1 MRGIY
6 FLKWWLI
13 VLAAI
18 CLPAGML
25 HAQNDLSHAQPE
37 LLAVVNGVAITHA
50 QLDTELLLLHS
61 EMTLDPRFPGSKD
74 PLELESDL
82 LNVMIEREL
91 IRQVVQAKEIRIP
104 TRRVDQAFQEITDL
118 FSDSARFRQYLTDIG
133 FDEAGLKERL
143 LDGLKIQLLL
153 HNEVTRGI
161 RVKATEL
168 HDHYER
174 FSDDFIQPGQVR
186 ARHILI
192 AVGAERTPEQAM
204 LEIQSLELK
213 LSQGTDFAVLALDRS
228 DCPSK
233 SSGGDLGFFTFN
245 QVIPEFAEAAFRL
258 QPGQMS
264 GIVHTR
270 FGYHLIKVLERKP
283 SARIP
288 FRDVREKIER
298 TIRRNKENRAITQY
312 LATLKSEAV
321 IQRFSAVQ

>member
-1 MRGIY
+1 MRGIS
-6 FLKWWLI
+6 FLRGWLI

-18 CLPAGML
+18 CFPTGML
-25 HAQNDLSHAQPE
+25 HAQNDSNTAQPE

-61 EMTLDPRFPGSKD
+61 EMALDPRVPGREDS
-74 PLELESDL
+74 LELESDL
-82 LNVMIEREL
+82 LKVMIEREL
-91 IRQVVQAKEIRIP
+91 IRQAVKAKEIRIP
-104 TRRVDQAFQEITDL
+104 TRRVDQAFQEVKDI
-118 FSDSARFRQYLTDIG
+118 FSDNARFLKYLTDIG
-133 FDEAGLKERL
+133 LDEVGLRERL
-143 LDGLKIQLLL
+143 NEGLKIQQLL
-153 HNEVTRGI
+153 HNEVTRSI
-161 RVKATEL
+161 RVKTAEL

-174 FSDDFIQPGQVR
+174 FSDDFIQPSQVR

-192 AVGAERTPEQAM
+192 AVGTERTPEQAM

-213 LSQGTDFAVLALDRS
+213 LSQGADFAVLALDRS

-233 SSGGDLGFFTFN
+233 NTGGDLGFFTFS
-245 QVIPEFAEAAFRL
+245 QVVPEFAEAAFAL
-258 QPGQMS
+258 QPGQIS
-264 GIVHTR
+264 GIVKTR
-270 FGYHLIKVLERKP
+270 FGYHLIQVLERKP